1 MLEKLDDSV
10 VDGVGVTWD
19 DGPTHVLTRVQGQV
33 PAITS
38 LMNVTAWWTIQAYA
52 AGAARHHDRAIND
65 KGFRFPEFREPDDPE
80 FSGVLVYDYFNQVEV
95 STAAFD
101 RMMARLLRTL
111 VDGATRDGVEAVTS
125 DWWPAFVADTEAV
138 EARVG

>member
-101 RMMARLLRTL
+101 RMMARRDMSL
-111 VDGATRDGVEAVTS
+111 VAG
-125 DWWPAFVADTEAV
+125 
-138 EARVG
+138 